1 MLNGELFDSIAEF
14 LIKNNHS
21 YTLYKT
27 QATIN
32 LSHDTDVVPQL
43 HSTLYLSTGCN
54 KRRISYQLDQSIDDY
69 YDPYVTGYSSFSA
82 VKIEEG
88 SGAPYWCMINEKPLT
103 TIQIR
108 KILIKFHKLTC
119 ST

>member
-69 YDPYVTGYSSFSA
+69 YDPYITGYSSFSTVEA
-82 VKIEEG
+82 EEE
-88 SGAPYWCMINEKPLT
+88 SRVLHWCTQNGKKLT
-103 TIQIR
+103 PIQIR
-108 KILIKFHKLTC
+108 KILIKFHKLIC